1 MSKASDTND
10 TFEKFKSWIE
20 TLNFYFGTKWQS
32 ERQKLLAHLKCDQFD
47 RLLHHF
53 HIKFELKQFART
65 KHMTSWLL
73 AITAHSYIIPAMTAE
88 ETNSSSPHLTSPTSS
103 TTPGNSN
110 PGPVGCRRDRSMV
123 AEEAHRLADAT
134 ATALPKASP
143 KNAAA

>member
-73 AITAHSYIIPAMTAE
+73 AITAHSYIIPAMAAE
-88 ETNSSSPHLTSPTSS
+88 ETNSSSPHLTNLLHDSGELESR
-103 TTPGNSN
+103 PG
-110 PGPVGCRRDRSMV
+110 
-123 AEEAHRLADAT
+123 
-134 ATALPKASP
+134 
-143 KNAAA
+143 